1 LVAATHVDSIDETLL
16 GEDSGGNSGD
26 TIEDKGD
33 ESPKTSIGKKISIL
47 KAISLYHYTNQ
58 TSLQMKS
65 LRISSHL
72 GERKG
77 MRVDECGVRPAATL
91 VLFAY

>member
-1 LVAATHVDSIDETLL
+1 LVAATHVDGIDETLL
-16 GEDSGGNSGD
+16 GEDSGGD

-72 GERKG
+72 GERKR
-77 MRVDECGVRPAATL
+77 MRVDECGVRPATTL

>member
-1 LVAATHVDSIDETLL
+1 LVAATHVDGIDETLL
-16 GEDSGGNSGD
+16 GEDSGGD

-77 MRVDECGVRPAATL
+77 MRVDECGVRPATTL